1 MAGISIVPYL
11 YAHGALQLNI
21 QDQKFCR
28 LKEYINNKT
37 QIYKSTS

>member
-1 MAGISIVPYL
+1 MARISIVPYL
-11 YAHGALQLNI
+11 YA